1 MSSPA
6 SQQSAGPTKV
16 GRPSASILL
25 LAYNHAPFIEAAL
38 LSALRQDAVGYEIVI
53 VDDGSTDGT
62 RAIIERVLARE
73 MPPGIGVRKLL
84 KERNEGLVAAVN
96 SAMAMASGPIFVMMA
111 GDDISLPDRLT
122 RTCRH
127 FEDAGSV
134 QLIYGEFV
142 KVDEEGRILSRPASG
157 DRPRRF
163 SYDQA
168 PLGRIYASASPFGA
182 SAAYRREL
190 FDYFGPMRDGTHGE
204 DNCYWV
210 RALLLGVVIHDPACY
225 VQWRQHG
232 NNLSNFSANLNCP
245 EWRRRHLHWMELHAT
260 MSPQWFAD
268 IRLAAEQGA
277 IGRARTWR
285 LRWAAAREDRTWAL
299 EASSL
304 RVDPWLRWTRRALD
318 LLLLG
323 RISSTLKF
331 LRLRCSRRRR
341 ERRWKLWA
349 KLKSNPGE

>member
-1 MSSPA
+1 MSSPD
-6 SQQSAGPTKV
+6 SRQGAGPLKV
-16 GRPSASILL
+16 GRPTASILL

-38 LSALRQDAVGYEIVI
+38 LSALRQDAAGYELVI
-53 VDDGSTDGT
+53 VDDASTDAT
-62 RAIIERVLARE
+62 RPIIERVLARE
-73 MPPGIGVRKLL
+73 MPPGIGIRKLF

-96 SAMAMASGPIFVMMA
+96 SAMAMASGRLFVMMA

-127 FEDAGSV
+127 FEDAARV
-134 QLIYGEFV
+134 QLVYGEYT
-142 KVDEEGRILSRPASG
+142 KVDEAGRILSRPASG
-157 DRPRRF
+157 GRTRRF

-168 PLGRIYASASPFGA
+168 AWGKIYASASPFGA

-210 RALLLGVVIHDPACY
+210 RALLLGVIIHDPACY
-225 VQWRQHG
+225 VHWRQHG
-232 NNLSNFSANLNCP
+232 SNLSNFSANVNCP
-245 EWRRRHLHWMELHAT
+245 EWRRRHLNWMELHAT

-268 IRLAAEQGA
+268 IRLAADQGV
-277 IGRARTWR
+277 IGWARAWR
-285 LRWAAAREDRTWAL
+285 LRWAAAREDCTWAL

-304 RVDPWLRWTRRALD
+304 RVDPWSRWTRRALD

-323 RISSTLKF
+323 RISSTLRFFK
-331 LRLRCSRRRR
+331 LRCSQGRR